1 MKRPLFAMAFVA
13 FIAIITEAIIVETP
27 PNPKLHPTTF
37 DSQMA
42 SEATARYA
50 HNFNSKSLDFYSEL

>member
-1 MKRPLFAMAFVA
+1 MAFVA

-37 DSQMA
+37 DSQIA